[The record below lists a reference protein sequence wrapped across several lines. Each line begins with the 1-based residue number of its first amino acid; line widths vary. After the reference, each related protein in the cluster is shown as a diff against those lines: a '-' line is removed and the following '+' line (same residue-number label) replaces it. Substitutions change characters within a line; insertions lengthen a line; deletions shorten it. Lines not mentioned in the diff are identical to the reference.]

1 MGRAGDLP
9 LASQIW
15 LRAPRLC
22 DTECSPQRSRT
33 RDGGWGG
40 RGRISLVPHQAWGR
54 LRLSCPAARVQSAQ
68 SVRPGQ
74 HGNMEDYEC
83 VCWGGCPCAAGTVL
97 DFQWPGQESLSF
109 PWPLQALIL
118 ETSRPGNS
126 GRMHGGLGIYKYLQ
140 IFLVLVDVMEFEDVR
155 VLDELQD
162 GYLPLHLGKRN
173 GGRSALPPSLS
184 PAPKGPLSPNA
195 QTHLH
200 QHRLRQLLPVH
211 DLDGH
216 LLARDAVDPE
226 FNQT

>member
-1 MGRAGDLP
+1 MGAGEEGGGSALSPIRHGDGSGLAALLPGYNRPRASGQV
-9 LASQIW
+9 SMGTW
-15 LRAPRLC
+15 
-22 DTECSPQRSRT
+22 
-33 RDGGWGG
+33 
-40 RGRISLVPHQAWGR
+40 RIM
-54 LRLSCPAARVQSAQ
+54 
-68 SVRPGQ
+68 SV
-74 HGNMEDYEC
+74 C
-83 VCWGGCPCAAGTVL
+83 VWGGCPCAAGTVL